1 MTDQLRFL
9 GPVDTAFLY
18 VETPET
24 PMNIGAV
31 TIFDGPIPF
40 DDFVKLV
47 DSRIHQAPIYQQRIV
62 QAPLSLG
69 QPAWIFDPDFYVENH
84 VFQAKV
90 DSPGTD
96 DQLRELV
103 GGLISSPL
111 ERNKPLWEIYLIEGL
126 SGNRTAVF
134 FKVHHC
140 MVDGLAAVELF
151 TLLFDFVPDTNPPS
165 GQKPLYDPP
174 RLPGRTR
181 LLTNSAKGDLP
192 FKFKMLKK
200 ITQETL
206 ELSALMTDK
215 EKRRRAL
222 YGIANLV
229 NDNLKPIR
237 KLAIN
242 GTNSGKMM
250 LAWAEFSLAEVRAI
264 KSSLRASVNDVM
276 LTVYA
281 TAIEKYLKERRG
293 GTGRQEFL
301 RVIVPVSMRVD
312 EEKGDY
318 GNRISIMTVDVP
330 FEDISP
336 LERLRKVTEY
346 ATVMKESSL
355 STMADLILT
364 LPALAPAASQP
375 LIWSVAPKAFSFIA
389 HSWCTNVMGPQIP
402 IYLLG
407 QQMLHTFGYFPLNP
421 TMGLSCVITSY
432 NQRISMTLVT
442 DAGIVPD
449 ITELQK
455 YLQQAYL
462 ELRKAAKVL
471 PAEPIAIATP
481 KSEPIFDPLPE
492 PVMAVMEHS
501 VEAPASENGAERVA
515 VHAVPEAILVAAPA
529 HIMDTEAAVEAVS
542 PQPVAAAMAAEAK
555 PKPAPVVEAVVE
567 AKPSAKDEKRALFS
581 ESWAQAFQDKLNSSD
596 AYFHAST
603 KWEAGS
609 LALVIKPSDHPNFR
623 KGAAVW
629 LDLYKGKC
637 RVAQSLPPRE
647 AQQKADF
654 VVESDYA
661 TWLHALEGHTP
672 PLMLIMRGKLRLAK
686 GSMRK
691 LLPFTHSAQELVH
704 CAQEID

>member
-1 MTDQLRFL
+1 MTEQLKFL

-40 DDFVKLV
+40 DDFLKLV

-69 QPAWIFDPDFYVENH
+69 QPAWTFDPDFYVENH
-84 VFQAKV
+84 VFRAKV
-90 DSPGTD
+90 DAPGTD

-103 GGLISSPL
+103 GSLICGPL
-111 ERNKPLWEIYLIEGL
+111 DRHKPLWELHLIEGL
-126 SGNRTAVF
+126 GGNRTAVF

-151 TLLFDFVPDTNPPS
+151 TLLFDFVPDTAISATP
-165 GQKPLYDPP
+165 KPLYDPP

-181 LLTNSAKGDLP
+181 LLTDSAKGDLP
-192 FKFKMLKK
+192 FKFKILKK
-200 ITQETL
+200 LTHETL
-206 ELSALMTDK
+206 ELSSLMMDK

-250 LAWAEFSLAEVRAI
+250 LAWTEFSLAEVRAI

-281 TAIEKYLKERRG
+281 SAIEKYLKERRG
-293 GTGRQEFL
+293 GTGHQEFL
-301 RVIVPVSMRVD
+301 RVIVPVSMRLE
-312 EEKGDY
+312 EEKGDF

-330 FEDISP
+330 FEETSP

-355 STMADLILT
+355 STMADLVLT

-375 LIWSVAPKAFSFIA
+375 LIWSIAPKAFSFIA
-389 HSWCTNVMGPQIP
+389 HTWCTNVMGPQIP

-407 QQMLHTFGYFPLNP
+407 RQMLHTFGYFPLNP
-421 TMGLSCVITSY
+421 SMGLSCVITSY

-442 DAGIVPD
+442 DVGIVPD
-449 ITELQK
+449 ILELQK
-455 YLQQAYL
+455 CLQQAYL

-471 PAEPIAIATP
+471 PAEPVAIAST
-481 KSEPIFDPLPE
+481 KTEPIVETSPNPAE
-492 PVMAVMEHS
+492 VIAEHKA
-501 VEAPASENGAERVA
+501 EAPATENGAEKGIA
-515 VHAVPEAILVAAPA
+515 HPAPPMTVAAPTPIIA
-529 HIMDTEAAVEAVS
+529 LAEATTHEVAAPSVAPVAEAV
-542 PQPVAAAMAAEAK
+542 AEAK
-555 PKPAPVVEAVVE
+555 PQT
-567 AKPSAKDEKRALFS
+567 EKFELFS
-581 ESWAQAFQDKLNSSD
+581 EAWAKAFQDKLNSSD
-596 AYFHAST
+596 AYYHAST

-609 LALVIKPSDHPNFR
+609 LALVIKPSNYNGFR
-623 KGAAVW
+623 QGVAVW

-637 RVAQSLPPRE
+637 RAAQSITPRE
-647 AQQKADF
+647 AHQQADF
-654 VVESDYA
+654 VIESDYQ

-672 PLMLIMRGKLRLAK
+672 PLLLIMRGKLRLAK

-704 CAQEID
+704 CAQEIS